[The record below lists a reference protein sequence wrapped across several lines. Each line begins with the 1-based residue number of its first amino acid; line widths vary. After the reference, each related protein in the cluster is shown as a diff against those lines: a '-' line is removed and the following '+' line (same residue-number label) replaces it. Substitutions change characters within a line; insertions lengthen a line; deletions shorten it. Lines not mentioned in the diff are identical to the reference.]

1 MSSHATAAELRQA
14 ERAAWQADSVRN
26 QIVDQSCELFS
37 HYGFAKTNIGD
48 IAECCCMSPGNIY
61 RYFRNKQA
69 IGLAVVAS
77 YFQMVQTTMGT
88 ELILPSTSAEERI
101 RRFLTAGIGAM
112 AREVQEHP
120 KIVELAEFLMA
131 DEEGLEL
138 LGGHIAWKRIQIAA
152 DLQAGID
159 SGEVDPCDPEKTAA
173 TMLGALKT
181 FFMPTTL
188 IRWRDH
194 STILPEL
201 HDILDLMFRGL
212 RAR

>member
-1 MSSHATAAELRQA
+1 MSPRRTAADLRQA
-14 ERAAWQADSVRN
+14 ERAAWQAEEVRN

-48 IAECCCMSPGNIY
+48 IAECCAMSPGNIY

-69 IGLAVVAS
+69 IGLSVVAA
-77 YFQMVQTTMGT
+77 YFKMVQTIMGT
-88 ELILPSTSAEERI
+88 ELMLPSASSEERI

-131 DEEGLEL
+131 DEQGLEL
-138 LGGHIAWKRIQIAA
+138 LGGHIAWKRERIAA
-152 DLQAGID
+152 DLQTGID
-159 SGEVDPCDPEKTAA
+159 NGEIDPCDTEKTAA
-173 TMLGALKT
+173 TLLNALKI

-201 HDILDLMFRGL
+201 NDILDLMFRGL
-212 RAR
+212 RSR